1 MKICASL
8 LASNHA
14 FIGQSVET
22 CERAGIDLFHFDVS
36 DGHYTKYI
44 MFGPQI
50 IDDLRGVSN
59 SYFDVH
65 LYNYNVGPI
74 LETFLET
81 SANRISLQY
90 ETAYDQLDTYIELIR
105 AHKRDVSLTLTLL
118 EDLTTVVEQI
128 EKVDVVNLLAVN
140 PGIGGQAMQRAVL
153 KKIEAFS
160 SYIALN
166 NLPTAISVDGGINI
180 DNIRLIKD
188 AGADIAIVGSG
199 IFQGSIED
207 NIALLQKQIE

>member
-1 MKICASL
+1 
-8 LASNHA
+8 
-14 FIGQSVET
+14 
-22 CERAGIDLFHFDVS
+22 
-36 DGHYTKYI
+36 
-44 MFGPQI
+44 
-50 IDDLRGVSN
+50 
-59 SYFDVH
+59 
-65 LYNYNVGPI
+65 
-74 LETFLET
+74 
-81 SANRISLQY
+81 
-90 ETAYDQLDTYIELIR
+90 
-105 AHKRDVSLTLTLL
+105 
-118 EDLTTVVEQI
+118 
-128 EKVDVVNLLAVN
+128 
-140 PGIGGQAMQRAVL
+140 MQRAVL